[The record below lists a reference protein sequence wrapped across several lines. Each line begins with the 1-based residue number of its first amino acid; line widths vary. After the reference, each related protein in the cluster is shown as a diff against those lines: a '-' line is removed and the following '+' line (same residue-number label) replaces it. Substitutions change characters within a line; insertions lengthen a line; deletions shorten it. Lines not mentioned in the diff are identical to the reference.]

1 MIQRII
7 YPLICTAILVTFCVF
22 AQNTDEHDPKYAKQ
36 WALLNEGSI
45 SEMDIDSSSCRAKNI
60 KTGIDIDF
68 DEMWNTLE
76 NKKVKREVIVA
87 VIDTGIDFSSRDLQG
102 LQWKNQ
108 LEIENNGIDDD
119 KNGKI
124 DDSYGWNFIAN
135 DNAILNR
142 KQPQEDDHGTV
153 SAGIISAK
161 NNRHGIE
168 GITRGQNIKLM
179 SLKVL
184 GVNYKEGEG
193 RISNVI
199 EAIKYAEKMGASI
212 CNLSLGTNE
221 DVPGLYNTIKNSK
234 MLFITSAGNN
244 SGLLRVSIDKKKQF
258 PASYILPNL
267 ITVANLSFDGNL
279 YPESN
284 YGPNCVDL
292 AAPGTNILSTTI
304 DGKYIYSTGTSFAA
318 PHVTGVAAV
327 LYQYMESPTPNLA
340 KKAICNSTTLLH
352 SLSGLVRTGGMLNAH
367 KAILL
372 GIEN

>member
-1 MIQRII
+1 MIQRIK
-7 YPLICTAILVTFCVF
+7 YPLICAVFLVIFCVF
-22 AQNTDEHDPKYAKQ
+22 FQNIDEHDPEYAKQ
-36 WALLNEGSI
+36 WALLNEGSS
-45 SEMDIDSSSCRAKNI
+45 SEMEIDASSCRTKNI

-76 NKKVKREVIVA
+76 NKKAKREVIVA
-87 VIDTGIDFSSRDLQG
+87 VIDTGIDFSSKDLQG
-102 LQWKNQ
+102 LQWENL

-124 DDSYGWNFIAN
+124 DDSYGWNFITN
-135 DNAILNR
+135 DNIILN
-142 KQPQEDDHGTV
+142 KQQPQEDNHGTV
-153 SAGIISAK
+153 SAGIIAAK
-161 NNRHGIE
+161 NDGYGIE
-168 GITRGQNIKLM
+168 GITLGQNIKLM

-184 GVNYKEGEG
+184 GFNYKEGEG

-221 DVPGLYNTIKNSK
+221 DVPGLFGVIKNSK

-244 SGLLRVSIDKKKQF
+244 SGLLRMNIDKKKQF

-284 YGPNCVDL
+284 YGPNCVDI

-304 DGKYIYSTGTSFAA
+304 QGGYIYSTGTSFAS

-327 LYQYMESPTPNLA
+327 LYQYMESPSPNLA
-340 KKAICNSTTLLH
+340 KRQYAIALH
-352 SLSGLVRTGGMLNAH
+352 HFPLYPSWLEQGAC
-367 KAILL
+367 
-372 GIEN
+372 